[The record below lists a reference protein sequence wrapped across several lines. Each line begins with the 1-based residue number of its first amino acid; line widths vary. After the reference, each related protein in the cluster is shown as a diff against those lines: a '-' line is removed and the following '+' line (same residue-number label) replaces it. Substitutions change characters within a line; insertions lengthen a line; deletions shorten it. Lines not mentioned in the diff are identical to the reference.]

1 MSFNQLISVNNGAP
15 NGSRNRQWSNSII
28 NGLFYRFK
36 NIRLVA
42 ARCTPDTDRLHVF

>member
-36 NIRLVA
+36 IVYNGIR
-42 ARCTPDTDRLHVF
+42 PIWDI